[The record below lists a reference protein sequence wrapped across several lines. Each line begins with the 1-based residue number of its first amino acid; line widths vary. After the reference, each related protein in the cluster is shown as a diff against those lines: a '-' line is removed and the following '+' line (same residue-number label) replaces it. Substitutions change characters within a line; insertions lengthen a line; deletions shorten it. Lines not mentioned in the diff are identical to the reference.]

1 MRSFKLYKCLSMNQS
16 TKDLTK
22 TILILAGISIL
33 VPALAVSPGLGYL
46 LKPFLKHKD
55 YYPSEIERTVH
66 RLHKQKL
73 ISYDERGGKI
83 KITLTKD
90 GKRKVLSYKI
100 EEMKLKKG
108 KWDGWWRVIVFDI
121 PEKKKKA
128 RDILRD
134 KMKEIGFYQL
144 QRSVLVTPWECENEI
159 DFIKNL
165 YGIEGEDICLI
176 KAKKFDGED
185 YVRNYFDL

>member
-1 MRSFKLYKCLSMNQS
+1 MDKKFMYDMKQS

-22 TILILAGISIL
+22 TILILAGVTVLI
-33 VPALAVSPGLGYL
+33 PALAVSPGLGYV
-46 LKPFLKHKD
+46 LKPFLKNED
-55 YYPSEIERTVH
+55 YYPSEIERTVR

-73 ISYDERGGKI
+73 ISYDERNGKT
-83 KITLTKD
+83 KIALTKS

-100 EEMKLKKG
+100 EEMSLKKG
-108 KWDGWWRVIVFDI
+108 KWDGWWRMVVFDI

-128 RDILRD
+128 RDILRN

-144 QRSVLVTPWECENEI
+144 QKSVLITPWKCEDEV

-165 YGIEGEDICLI
+165 YGVEGENICLI
-176 KAKKFDGED
+176 KAKEFDGED
-185 YVRNYFDL
+185 LAKNYFDL